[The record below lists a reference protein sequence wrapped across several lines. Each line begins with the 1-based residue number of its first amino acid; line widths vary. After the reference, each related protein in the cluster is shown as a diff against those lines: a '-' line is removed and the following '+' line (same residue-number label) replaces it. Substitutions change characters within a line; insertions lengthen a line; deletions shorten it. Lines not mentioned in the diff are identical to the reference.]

1 MSLMAICAKERLKA
15 TLAVHSCDSSE
26 QGRDSVLAFDRIIT
40 EWRAYTGNWE
50 AKSCF
55 SRNQILFS
63 CLRRS

>member
-40 EWRAYTGNWE
+40 E
-50 AKSCF
+50 
-55 SRNQILFS
+55 
-63 CLRRS
+63 